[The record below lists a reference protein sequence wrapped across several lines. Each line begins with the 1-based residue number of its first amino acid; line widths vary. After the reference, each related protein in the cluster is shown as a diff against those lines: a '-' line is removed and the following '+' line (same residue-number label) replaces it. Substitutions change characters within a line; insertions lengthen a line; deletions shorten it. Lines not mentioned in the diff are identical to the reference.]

1 MVFRLRKAINVQSP
15 YARPL
20 LKSNATFRYGMEYDE
35 DYEFINNDPSKPAA
49 DHMKDENLSVKQLKM
64 RYQGIS
70 LIYKFI
76 RGRHGHDI
84 MVFGFKTTCAINVYH
99 H

>member
-1 MVFRLRKAINVQSP
+1 LKLVAKKMTVNGIDCKMFLYTLISHLKLFHT

-64 RYQGIS
+64 RYQGI
-70 LIYKFI
+70 
-76 RGRHGHDI
+76 
-84 MVFGFKTTCAINVYH
+84 
-99 H
+99 

>member
-1 MVFRLRKAINVQSP
+1 MISFKPSIACGFTLTALHIVLYFIIVYCRFVMEEKSP

-49 DHMKDENLSVKQLKM
+49 DHIKDENLSVKQLKM
-64 RYQGIS
+64 RYQGI
-70 LIYKFI
+70 
-76 RGRHGHDI
+76 
-84 MVFGFKTTCAINVYH
+84 
-99 H
+99 